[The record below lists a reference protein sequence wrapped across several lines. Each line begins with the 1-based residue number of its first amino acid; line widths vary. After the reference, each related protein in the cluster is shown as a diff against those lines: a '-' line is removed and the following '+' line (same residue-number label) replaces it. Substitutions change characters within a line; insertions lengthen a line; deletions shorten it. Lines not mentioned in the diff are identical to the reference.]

1 MKSRLLSRFTGNES
15 GVLTVEFAVI
25 APLLVLLLA
34 LCLET
39 ARVQIVSALLE
50 RSVYDIAF
58 QAKVARGSGF
68 DGIVADVLA
77 RRNNALFSP
86 QEVSVTA
93 TWAPSVLEL
102 AAGGSQGAGGP
113 GDFVRLEMNASLN
126 LFGSLVPKPLQFT
139 RSITYCYVNET
150 DLEADE

>member
-1 MKSRLLSRFTGNES
+1 MKSRLLSRFAGDED

-50 RSVYDIAF
+50 RSAYDIAF
-58 QAKVARGSGF
+58 QAKVARGTGF
-68 DGIVADVLA
+68 DGIVSDVLT
-77 RRNNALFSP
+77 RRNNGLFSP

-102 AAGGSQGAGGP
+102 ASGGSQGAGGP
-113 GDFVRLEMNASLN
+113 GDFVKLEMKASLN
-126 LFGSLVPKPLQFT
+126 LFGSLVPKPLQLT

>member
-1 MKSRLLSRFTGNES
+1 MKSRLLSRFAGNED

-50 RSVYDIAF
+50 RSAYDIAF
-58 QAKVARGSGF
+58 QAKVARGTGF
-68 DGIVADVLA
+68 DGIVSDVLT
-77 RRNNALFSP
+77 RRNNGLFSP

-102 AAGGSQGAGGP
+102 ASGGSQGAGGP
-113 GDFVRLEMNASLN
+113 GDFVKLEMKASLN
-126 LFGSLVPKPLQFT
+126 LFGSLVPKPLQLT

>member
-1 MKSRLLSRFTGNES
+1 MKSRLLSRFAGNED

-50 RSVYDIAF
+50 RSAYDIAF
-58 QAKVARGSGF
+58 QAKVARGTGF
-68 DGIVADVLA
+68 DGIVSDVLT
-77 RRNNALFSP
+77 RRNNGLFSP
-86 QEVSVTA
+86 QDVSVTA

-102 AAGGSQGAGGP
+102 ASGGSQGAGGP
-113 GDFVRLEMNASLN
+113 GDFVKLEMKASLN
-126 LFGSLVPKPLQFT
+126 LFGSLVPKPLQLT

>member
-1 MKSRLLSRFTGNES
+1 MKSRLLSRFAGNED

-50 RSVYDIAF
+50 RSAYDIAF
-58 QAKVARGSGF
+58 QAKVARGTGF
-68 DGIVADVLA
+68 DGIVSDVLT
-77 RRNNALFSP
+77 RRNNGLFSP

-93 TWAPSVLEL
+93 IWAPSVLEL
-102 AAGGSQGAGGP
+102 ASGGSQGAGGP
-113 GDFVRLEMNASLN
+113 GDFVKLEMKASLN
-126 LFGSLVPKPLQFT
+126 LFGSLVPKPLQLT